1 MEVNDYI
8 FITLVLIGLSIVGYL
23 LTVTNGNKQKKSIKT
38 VKEENMEVVKESY
51 SSTIEIQRGQIEL
64 VSEENKSLKRRLAK
78 EIGLNYVRNDP
89 TETIKDIKITEKNL
103 QEHYEIDMLS
113 GLKLIESM
121 NLPLLKNMDK
131 SKLPD
136 MLNNPIVKSA
146 VWSYI
151 KKNKDEMIEL
161 GVIIPKGQMVEN
173 AIKDSKQETKQEEN
187 PSGMMEL
194 EMNNENSKYMA

>member
-23 LTVTNGNKQKKSIKT
+23 LTVTNRNKQKKSIKT

-121 NLPLLKNMDK
+121 NLPLLNNMDK
-131 SKLPD
+131 SKLPE
-136 MLNNPIVKSA
+136 MLDNPIVKSA

-194 EMNNENSKYMA
+194 EMNTENSKYMA